1 MKENI
6 LVNLPNGFFET
17 PQLSSAFERLDALGN
32 VRKTSSNAAEEIQAD
47 LAWADAVIM
56 WSWPGLDDALLDQAP
71 NLKYRGHIDISQS
84 DAKIAV
90 QRDLPVSIS
99 RHAWSPAVAEMGMT
113 LILSTL
119 RKTSDFHA
127 QMRAGTEPWLEN
139 IPADIDPDERQ
150 LEGQNVGIIGFG
162 GIGQRI
168 NELLGPFHCNV
179 KAYDPFLPKEIAEEK
194 GVELCELN
202 TLMSESDI
210 IVVCAAN
217 NPGTQHLLGKEQI
230 DLMPQ
235 SSILVNI
242 ARAQLVDTDAMI
254 ARLEKEEIYAA
265 LDVFDKEPLA
275 ADAKLRTLKNAHLTP
290 HKAGGVM
297 SSVLR
302 SIDWLIDDYEAVK
315 NGEPQKYA
323 LLERMIPGLD
333 G

>member
-6 LVNLPNGFFET
+6 LVNLPGGFFET
-17 PQLSSAFERLDALGN
+17 PQLNSAFERLETLGN
-32 VRKTSSNAAEEIQAD
+32 IRKTSSNTPEEIQAD
-47 LAWADAVIM
+47 LAWADAVLM

-71 NLKYRGHIDISQS
+71 NLKYRGHIDIAQG
-84 DAKIAV
+84 DAKTAIK
-90 QRDLPVSIS
+90 RDLPVSLS
-99 RHAWSPAVAEMGMT
+99 QHAWSPSVAEMGLA

-127 QMRAGTEPWLEN
+127 QMRAGTEPWLKR

-168 NELLGPFHCNV
+168 NELIGPFHCNV

-202 TLMSESDI
+202 TLMETSTV

-230 DLMPQ
+230 DLMQQ

-242 ARAQLVDTDAMI
+242 ARAALVDTDAMV

-265 LDVFDKEPLA
+265 IDVFDAEPLA
-275 ADAKLRTLKNAHLTP
+275 ADSKLRTLKNAYLTP
-290 HKAGGVM
+290 HKAGGIM

-302 SIDWLIDDYEAVK
+302 SIDWLIDDYEAVRDG
-315 NGEPQKYA
+315 GEQKHP
-323 LLERMIPGLD
+323 LLERAIPGLD

>member
-17 PQLSSAFERLDALGN
+17 PQLSSAFERLDTLGN
-32 VRKTSSNAAEEIQAD
+32 VRKTSSNTPEEIQDD

-56 WSWPGLDDALLDQAP
+56 WCWPGLTDDLLDQAP
-71 NLKYRGHIDISQS
+71 KLKYRGQIDIMQE
-84 DAKIAV
+84 DAKTALK
-90 QRDLPVSIS
+90 RDVPVSLS
-99 RHAWSPAVAEMGMT
+99 RHAWSPAVAEMGLT

-119 RKTSDFHA
+119 RKTSNYHA
-127 QMRAGTEPWLEN
+127 DMRVGTEPWMKN
-139 IPADIDPDERQ
+139 IPVDIDPDERQ

-168 NELLGPFHCNV
+168 NELLGPFRCNV

-210 IVVCAAN
+210 VVVCAAN

-230 DLMPQ
+230 DLMPK

-265 LDVFDKEPLA
+265 LDVFEKEPLA
-275 ADAKLRTLKNAHLTP
+275 ADSKLRTLKNAYLTP
-290 HKAGGVM
+290 HRAGGVM

-302 SIDWLIDDYEAVK
+302 SINWLIDDYETVR
-315 NGEPQKYA
+315 NGGEQKYP

>member
-17 PQLSSAFERLDALGN
+17 PQLNPAFDRLEQLGN
-32 VRKTSSNAAEEIQAD
+32 VRKTSFNTPDEIKDD

-56 WSWPGLDDALLDQAP
+56 WSWPGLDEALLDQAP

-84 DAKIAV
+84 DAKIAL
-90 QRDLPVSIS
+90 DHKIPVSLS
-99 RHAWSPAVAEMGMT
+99 RHAWSPAVAELGLT
-113 LILSTL
+113 LMLTTL

-127 QMRAGTEPWLEN
+127 QMRNGTELWLKK
-139 IPADIDPDERQ
+139 IPADIDPNERQ
-150 LEGQNVGIIGFG
+150 LKGLDVGIIGFG

-168 NELLGPFHCNV
+168 RELLGPFHCNV
-179 KAYDPFLPKEIAEEK
+179 RAYDPFLPAGVAAEK
-194 GVELCELN
+194 GVDLCELDA
-202 TLMSESDI
+202 LMSKSTI
-210 IVVCAAN
+210 VVVCAAN

-230 DLMPQ
+230 DLMPKGAV
-235 SSILVNI
+235 LVNI

-265 LDVFDKEPLA
+265 LDVFEKEPLA
-275 ADAKLRTLKNAHLTP
+275 VDDKLRTLKNAYLTP
-290 HKAGGVM
+290 HRAGGIM

-302 SIDWLIDDYEAVK
+302 SINWLIDDYEAVR
-315 NGEPQKYA
+315 NGKAQNYP